1 MAEDT
6 KDDGAKKK
14 KSGGK
19 GLIVIIVAL
28 LAAGGGVGAGIFLF
42 GGGGKEAK
50 AESGAKGGG
59 HGEKKAA
66 AKHGGGDGNEEGA
79 AAGPAVVPF
88 DPFIVNLAD
97 PKGDRF
103 LKLGLRAVVNDA
115 TLVAAFRTDELLK
128 ARVRDRVISVLTSKS
143 YADISS
149 TAGKEGLRQE
159 LRSEMN
165 SVLPEESIEE
175 VLFVEFAVQ

>member
-1 MAEDT
+1 MAEQEEEG
-6 KDDGAKKK
+6 KPKK
-14 KSGGK
+14 GGSK
-19 GLIVIIVAL
+19 MILVVVIAL

-50 AESGAKGGG
+50 AAPAAGHGAPAKAGGG
-59 HGEKKAA
+59 GEHGEEGDEEG
-66 AKHGGGDGNEEGA
+66 HGG
-79 AAGPAVVPF
+79 PTVVAF
-88 DPFIVNLAD
+88 DPFVVNLAD

-103 LKLGLRAVVNDA
+103 LKVGLRAVVNDA
-115 TLVAAFRTDELLK
+115 TLAGAFRTDELLK
-128 ARVRDRVISVLTSKS
+128 ARVRDRIISVLTSKS
-143 YADISS
+143 YHDINT

>member
-1 MAEDT
+1 MAEEA
-6 KDDGAKKK
+6 KDDGGKKK
-14 KSGGK
+14 KGGGK
-19 GLIVIIVAL
+19 GLILIVVAL
-28 LAAGGGVGAGIFLF
+28 LAAGGGVGAGIFLL

-50 AESGAKGGG
+50 AETGAKGG

-66 AKHGGGDGNEEGA
+66 KGGGHGGGEEGESS
-79 AAGPAVVPF
+79 GPAVVAF
-88 DPFIVNLAD
+88 DPFVVNLAD

-115 TLVAAFRTDELLK
+115 ALVGAFKTDELLK
-128 ARVRDRVISVLTSKS
+128 ARVRDRVISVLTSKA
-143 YADISS
+143 YAEISS
-149 TAGKEGLRQE
+149 SAGKEGLRQE
-159 LRSEMN
+159 LRQEMN